1 MFWTEKFIQ
10 TQKNELINEQMMR
23 DVMVSLIN
31 AARLTLPQEI
41 KYIFMLFSNFAEKH
55 KIEVCDI
62 INTFFF
68 QLFLIR
74 KCTVDNFHQVNMT
87 SFLMKKILKFSI
99 I

>member
-1 MFWTEKFIQ
+1 MDRESSIFWTEKFIQ

-41 KYIFMLFSNFAEKH
+41 KYLFSLFADFAK
-55 KIEVCDI
+55 KNSIEVCDVV
-62 INTFFF
+62 NTFFF

-74 KCTVDNFHQVNMT
+74 KCTVDNFYQVR
-87 SFLMKKILKFSI
+87 L
-99 I
+99 